1 LETKHGTSFPILLLG
16 VLSLIWGTSFILM
29 KKGLVA
35 LSPVEV
41 AAFRI
46 TVAGVL
52 LLPIALLKWR
62 EVKREQVPK
71 LLVSGLLGVF
81 IPAFLFT
88 TAQQHIDSSVAG
100 ILNTLSPLWTLIMG
114 VLFYQQ
120 IFRRPA
126 VIGILVGLTGTV
138 LLMLS
143 RNAGSVTGLNAYGL
157 LIVAACAFYGLNLN
171 FVKFNITNLGSLAI
185 TSVSIALIGPLGAL
199 VLFGMTDFVH
209 TLNVVPGAWTAAGY
223 VALLALMS
231 TAIAGLIFNKLVRI
245 TTPLYASMVTYIMP
259 LVSVMWGVLDG
270 ERLYASH
277 FIGMAA
283 ILGGVYL
290 ANRRTMNE

>member
-1 LETKHGTSFPILLLG
+1 
-16 VLSLIWGTSFILM
+16 M

-41 AAFRI
+41 AALRI
-46 TVAGVL
+46 TVAGMLV
-52 LLPIALLKWR
+52 LPIALIKLR
-62 EVKREQVPK
+62 EVKREHLPK
-71 LLVSGLLGVF
+71 LLFSGLLGVF

-114 VLFYQQ
+114 VVFYRQ

-138 LLMLS
+138 MLMLS
-143 RNAGSVTGLNAYGL
+143 RSGGSVTGFNAYGL
-157 LIVAACAFYGLNLN
+157 LIVVACAFYGLNLN

-199 VLFGMTDFVH
+199 VLFGLTDFVH
-209 TLNVVPGAWTAAGY
+209 TLETVPGAWTAAGY

-245 TTPLYASMVTYIMP
+245 TTPIYASMVTYIMP

-270 ERLYASH
+270 EHLYVSH
-277 FIGMAA
+277 FVGMAA

-290 ANRRTMNE
+290 ANRRTLNG

>member
-1 LETKHGTSFPILLLG
+1 METRNNSLPILLLA

-41 AAFRI
+41 AALRI
-46 TVAGVL
+46 TVAGL
-52 LLPIALLKWR
+52 LVLPIAIVKLK
-62 EVKREQVPK
+62 EAKREQLGK

-81 IPAFLFT
+81 VPAFLFT

-114 VLFYQQ
+114 VVFYQQ

-126 VIGILVGLTGTV
+126 VVGILVGLAGTV

-143 RNAGSVTGLNAYGL
+143 RSGGSALGFNAYGL
-157 LIVAACAFYGLNLN
+157 LIVVACAFYGLNLN
-171 FVKFNITNLGSLAI
+171 FVKFNITNMGSLTI
-185 TSVSIALIGPLGAL
+185 TSVSIAMIGPLGAL
-199 VLFGMTDFVH
+199 VLFGLTDFTT
-209 TLNVVPGAWTAAGY
+209 TLQTVPGAGTAAAY

-231 TAIAGLIFNKLVRI
+231 TALAGLIFNKLVRL
-245 TTPLYASMVTYIMP
+245 TTPLFASMVTYIMP

-270 ERLYASH
+270 EQLYVTH

-290 ANRRTMNE
+290 ANRRTVN

>member
-1 LETKHGTSFPILLLG
+1 
-16 VLSLIWGTSFILM
+16 M

-35 LSPVEV
+35 LSPAEV
-41 AAFRI
+41 AALRI
-46 TVAGVL
+46 TVAGL
-52 LLPIALLKWR
+52 LVLPIALVKLK
-62 EVKREQVPK
+62 EVKREQLGK

-81 IPAFLFT
+81 VPAFLFT

-114 VLFYQQ
+114 VVFYQQ

-126 VIGILVGLTGTV
+126 VAGILVGLAGTV

-143 RNAGSVTGLNAYGL
+143 RSGGSALEFNAYGL
-157 LIVAACAFYGLNLN
+157 LIVVACAFYGLNLN
-171 FVKFNITNLGSLAI
+171 FVKFNITNMGSLTI
-185 TSVSIALIGPLGAL
+185 TSVSIAMIGPLGAF
-199 VLFGMTDFVH
+199 VLFGLTDFTT
-209 TLNVVPGAWTAAGY
+209 TLQTVPGAGTAAAY

-231 TAIAGLIFNKLVRI
+231 TALAGLIFNKLVRL
-245 TTPLYASMVTYIMP
+245 TTPLFASMVTYIMP

-270 ERLYASH
+270 ERLYVTH
-277 FIGMAA
+277 FIGMTA

-290 ANRRTMNE
+290 ANRRTVN

>member
-1 LETKHGTSFPILLLG
+1 LESKNNSLPILLLA

-41 AAFRI
+41 AALRI
-46 TVAGVL
+46 TVAGILV
-52 LLPIALLKWR
+52 LPIAFIKVR
-62 EVKREQVPK
+62 EIQRDHLGK
-71 LLVSGLLGVF
+71 LLISGLLGVF
-81 IPAFLFT
+81 VPAFLFT
-88 TAQQHIDSSVAG
+88 AAQQHIDSSVAG

-114 VLFYQQ
+114 AVFYKQ

-126 VIGILVGLTGTV
+126 VLGILVGLAGTV
-138 LLMLS
+138 MLMIS
-143 RNAGSVTGLNAYGL
+143 RSGASVMGFNVYGL
-157 LIVAACAFYGLNLN
+157 LIVAATAFYGLNLN
-171 FVKFNITNLGSLAI
+171 FVKFNITGLGSLAI
-185 TSVSIALIGPLGAL
+185 TSVSIALIGPLGAI
-199 VLFGMTDFVH
+199 VLFGMTDFVN
-209 TLNVVPGAWTAAGY
+209 TLQTVPGAWTASAY

-245 TTPLYASMVTYIMP
+245 TTPLFASMVTYIMP
-259 LVSVMWGVLDG
+259 LVSVMWGVIDG
-270 ERLYASH
+270 ERLFITH

-290 ANRRTMNE
+290 ANRRTTNG

>member
-1 LETKHGTSFPILLLG
+1 METKNTSLPILLLA

-41 AAFRI
+41 AALRI
-46 TVAGVL
+46 TVAGFLV
-52 LLPIALLKWR
+52 LPIALYKMK
-62 EVKREQVPK
+62 EVKPNMIGK

-114 VLFYQQ
+114 VVFYQQ

-126 VIGILVGLTGTV
+126 VLGILVGLAGTL
-138 LLMLS
+138 LLMIS
-143 RNAGSVTGLNAYGL
+143 RSGGTAMSFNAYGL
-157 LIVAACAFYGLNLN
+157 LIVVACAFYGLNLN
-171 FVKFNITNLGSLAI
+171 FVKFNITNMGSLSI

-199 VLFGMTDFVH
+199 VLFGLTDFTT
-209 TLNVVPGAWTAAGY
+209 TLQTVPGAWTAAGY

-231 TAIAGLIFNKLVRI
+231 TAIAGLIFNKLVRL
-245 TTPLYASMVTYIMP
+245 TTPLFASMVTYIMP
-259 LVSVMWGVLDG
+259 LVSVGWGVLDG
-270 ERLYASH
+270 ERLFVTH

-290 ANRRTMNE
+290 ANRRTLNG

>member
-1 LETKHGTSFPILLLG
+1 
-16 VLSLIWGTSFILM
+16 M

-41 AAFRI
+41 AALRI

-52 LLPIALLKWR
+52 VLPIALLKWR
-62 EVKREQVPK
+62 DVKREQVPK

-114 VLFYQQ
+114 VLFYKQ

-143 RNAGSVTGLNAYGL
+143 RNAGSVTGFNAYGL

-209 TLNVVPGAWTAAGY
+209 TLDAVPGAWTAAGY

-290 ANRRTMNE
+290 ANRRTLNE